1 MDTGKRLAEIWN
13 ESYISSLPSLVKDR
27 GYMYAD
33 NVQRDVL
40 ITGFNPSF
48 RDGEAV
54 GALHG
59 PIQTIWEEEK
69 HDNYWSPVR
78 KMLYDGNI
86 DLRSRT
92 DYLDIFY
99 FREQDQHFLNDKI
112 LSNPNGIRFVV
123 DQLNL
128 TMHIIEDIVR
138 PKLIM
143 QIAESMC
150 RL

>member
-54 GALHG
+54 LFTVQYKQSGKKKS
-59 PIQTIWEEEK
+59 TITIG
-69 HDNYWSPVR
+69 V
-78 KMLYDGNI
+78 LYAKCFMMATSI
-86 DLRSRT
+86 
-92 DYLDIFY
+92 
-99 FREQDQHFLNDKI
+99 
-112 LSNPNGIRFVV
+112 
-123 DQLNL
+123 
-128 TMHIIEDIVR
+128 
-138 PKLIM
+138 
-143 QIAESMC
+143 
-150 RL
+150 